1 MWQPATVPLRI
12 DDDGG
17 NGNDLLNAVFDGSY
31 TDTVN
36 GGGGIDEGHL
46 DTGLDTNPL
55 NDIENLIWDA

>member
-1 MWQPATVPLRI
+1 MQLAC
-12 DDDGG
+12 

-46 DTGLDTNPL
+46 DTGLDANPL

>member
-1 MWQPATVPLRI
+1 VSGGRI
-12 DDDGG
+12 TAIDGG

-36 GGGGIDEGHL
+36 GGGGFDEGHL

>member
-31 TDTVN
+31 TDTVTEEAELMKA
-36 GGGGIDEGHL
+36 ISTPDW
-46 DTGLDTNPL
+46 TP
-55 NDIENLIWDA
+55 IR